1 MKDIKIGKLVFSK
14 KAILLIAFCLF
25 LNGMLIGSMVAYK
38 QHTNGGVNF
47 MVLYVMMFLPYL
59 FFYRAVKRNI
69 TEVK

>member
-38 QHTNGGVNF
+38 
-47 MVLYVMMFLPYL
+47 
-59 FFYRAVKRNI
+59 
-69 TEVK
+69 